1 MVQTLKTQADTPMN
15 MNCFNE
21 LKERN
26 FIYQTT
32 DDEHIPEILNR
43 GKNVYYVGFDPTA
56 DSLHV
61 GHLLPVM
68 AIRHVQAAGNIP
80 IVLIGGATALVGD
93 PSGKQ
98 EARPIMS
105 KEKVADNA
113 AAIKSQLAHF
123 IDTSAGNAIFVNNAD
138 WFASMLYIDFLREV
152 GHRFSVNKMLTAESV
167 KLRLETGL
175 SFLEFNYMLLQAYD
189 FYVLNKEHNCTFQ
202 LGGQDQ
208 WGNIVAGIDLV
219 RRMSSK
225 EAYGITMPLLTNE
238 RGEKFGKSV
247 AGAVWLDEKKTSVFD
262 YYQFWRNSA
271 DGEVEKLLNYFTVLP
286 IDEIKRLGR
295 LQAPEINRSK
305 EILAFEATKLAHGHD
320 AASRAYLA
328 ACAKFGFS
336 DPNGKI
342 ETTSSVKAV
351 ISDAGSI
358 ADLPTYKI
366 TAANFAAGG
375 IWIVKLMTDS
385 GLCISSSDARR
396 LIKGGGAY
404 VNDTRISDEKATI
417 GKADFTDGSL
427 LLKAGKK
434 NVRRI
439 VIE

>member
-1 MVQTLKTQADTPMN
+1 
-15 MNCFNE
+15 
-21 LKERN
+21 
-26 FIYQTT
+26 
-32 DDEHIPEILNR
+32 
-43 GKNVYYVGFDPTA
+43 
-56 DSLHV
+56 
-61 GHLLPVM
+61 
-68 AIRHVQAAGNIP
+68 
-80 IVLIGGATALVGD
+80 
-93 PSGKQ
+93 
-98 EARPIMS
+98 
-105 KEKVADNA
+105 
-113 AAIKSQLAHF
+113 
-123 IDTSAGNAIFVNNAD
+123 
-138 WFASMLYIDFLREV
+138 
-152 GHRFSVNKMLTAESV
+152 
-167 KLRLETGL
+167 
-175 SFLEFNYMLLQAYD
+175 
-189 FYVLNKEHNCTFQ
+189 VLNKEHNCTFQ

-262 YYQFWRNSA
+262 YYQFWRNST

-286 IDEIKRLGR
+286 TDEIKRLGR

-342 ETTSSVKAV
+342 ETTSSVKSV

-366 TAANFAAGG
+366 TAADFAAGG

>member
-1 MVQTLKTQADTPMN
+1 
-15 MNCFNE
+15 
-21 LKERN
+21 
-26 FIYQTT
+26 
-32 DDEHIPEILNR
+32 
-43 GKNVYYVGFDPTA
+43 
-56 DSLHV
+56 
-61 GHLLPVM
+61 M

-262 YYQFWRNSA
+262 YYQFWRNST